1 MAKPLI
7 NKYPKL
13 KAKMAYNG
21 NNVADLSMVL
31 EISEDSTRRRLRG
44 EVEFELSEIV
54 KLMKFYACK
63 FEDLFGE
70 AEAGAPAGMFAAA
83 TA

>member
-21 NNVADLSMVL
+21 NNVADLSKVL

-54 KLMKFYACK
+54 KLMKFYTCK
-63 FEDLFGE
+63 FEDIFGE
-70 AEAGAPAGMFAAA
+70 TEAPAGMSTAAPA
-83 TA
+83 

>member
-13 KAKMAYNG
+13 KAKMSYNG
-21 NNVADLSMVL
+21 NNVADLSKGL

-54 KLMKFYACK
+54 KLMIFYACK
-63 FEDLFGE
+63 FEDIFGE
-70 AEAGAPAGMFAAA
+70 AEAPAGILAAAPA
-83 TA
+83 